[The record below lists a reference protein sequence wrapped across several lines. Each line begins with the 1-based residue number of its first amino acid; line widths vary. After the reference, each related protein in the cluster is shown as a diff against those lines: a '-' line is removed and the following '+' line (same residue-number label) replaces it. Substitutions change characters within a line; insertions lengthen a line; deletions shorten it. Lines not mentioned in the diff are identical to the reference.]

1 MPIRLS
7 LICFGHK
14 RRQDKWQLR
23 HAILDTTLH
32 LLLNE
37 TAHNQVPVEF
47 GDHRVANVLVR
58 IVVIVF
64 VIVIVV
70 ICSSFTDA
78 LFSSSYHL
86 AVYCLADNSDTLGT
100 NWPQTQAGLTV
111 SGSCGSG
118 FYSVSAPQRHCSQP
132 GSGSQ
137 GSWDAVINACTPVS
151 CQASSTV
158 GSTWLSTPGDSLGN
172 GTCNSGFSPNGVLQ
186 RFCNQ
191 TGAIAQWENVIND
204 CQGLFFELFSSF

>member
-47 GDHRVANVLVR
+47 GDHQVANVLVR

-70 ICSSFTDA
+70 IGSFTDA
-78 LFSSSYHL
+78 LFSSFYHP

-186 RFCNQ
+186 RYCNQ

-204 CQGLFFELFSSF
+204 CQGLFFKLFSSF